1 VVLWLAAPNPDLLY
15 VIEGLPLGE
24 SLSDERKQEQD
35 EMKNTK
41 SMSLPELTFQGGTK
55 AAGKVFSLVKPRLA
69 GLTHTLFKPV
79 QTPSRLVGGGAHPD

>member
-1 VVLWLAAPNPDLLY
+1 
-15 VIEGLPLGE
+15 
-24 SLSDERKQEQD
+24 
-35 EMKNTK
+35 MKNNK

-79 QTPSRLVGGGAHPD
+79 QIPPPAWWADALIPIDGGDRL